1 MCWALNSGSKGLMQD
16 ISLYLY
22 TDYSFKHGNNS
33 KLFQH
38 PMENGHAMSSINQ
51 VMDVLLTIKK
61 VGYKNTSETL
71 GNVYSYATHF
81 SAPGGNNVSK

>member
-1 MCWALNSGSKGLMQD
+1 
-16 ISLYLY
+16 
-22 TDYSFKHGNNS
+22 
-33 KLFQH
+33 
-38 PMENGHAMSSINQ
+38 MENGHAMSSINQ

-71 GNVYSYATHF
+71 GNMYSYATHF